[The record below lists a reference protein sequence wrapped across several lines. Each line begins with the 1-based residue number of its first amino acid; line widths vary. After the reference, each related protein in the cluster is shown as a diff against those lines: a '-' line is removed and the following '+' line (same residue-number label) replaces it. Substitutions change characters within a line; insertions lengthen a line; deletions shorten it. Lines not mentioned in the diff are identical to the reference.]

1 MLVISRKPRSI
12 ASYWRI
18 TGTKTVA
25 FEFDLRT
32 FDKAAW
38 PALVLAAFSQ
48 MDVKPTPLSALYDT
62 MQNYARV
69 QLPEREGIDWRAQVR
84 RILQS
89 YACFEQVEYGVW
101 KLKSE
106 QMPKQFTK
114 TH

>member
-1 MLVISRKPRSI
+1 MSLTS
-12 ASYWRI
+12 
-18 TGTKTVA
+18 TKTVA

-38 PALVLAAFSQ
+38 PALVLAGFSQ
-48 MDVKPTPLSALYDT
+48 MDGKPTPLSTLYDA

-69 QLPEREGIDWRAQVR
+69 QFAERDGIDWRAQVR

-89 YACFEQVEYGVW
+89 YACFEQVEYGIW

-106 QMPKQFTK
+106 QMPSRFNKI
-114 TH
+114 H